1 MPPKRPRDPNQL
13 GKAIIDI
20 ATGQKPDRDPTPE
33 ELWEMNDLVV
43 MLEQWEWANRQP
55 EYNFV
60 VRKYDIGKGYS
71 VSVLW
76 RGGEIDTIY
85 GFETEH
91 AALEWV
97 RERSQPWLDEQM
109 ITSAKGVRPF
119 LYLREGP
126 EKSHLRSEDYEKLHV
141 PLRHDHLQETNT

>member
-1 MPPKRPRDPNQL
+1 LQTPATRPGFLFVRRPSSRIPINQRSRITNEPRARRL
-13 GKAIIDI
+13 VVGQFEYGIREGK
-20 ATGQKPDRDPTPE
+20 
-33 ELWEMNDLVV
+33 LWEMDDLVEV
-43 MLEQWEWANRQP
+43 IEAWELANKQP

-91 AALEWV
+91 DALGWI
-97 RERSQPWLDEQM
+97 R
-109 ITSAKGVRPF
+109 
-119 LYLREGP
+119 
-126 EKSHLRSEDYEKLHV
+126 EKSQRWLRDNNARQLENA
-141 PLRHDHLQETNT
+141 PNR